1 MSSLKGSYS
10 SKEIKLFKS
19 LLIWFD
25 DNFDSISWTDR
36 TQARTILN
44 TAMKK
49 VMADPGSIDPAT
61 KKLNAISYLLQLG
74 QLLLD
79 PPPSTEP
86 WGYSESSQTKANN
99 ALFMLAALNN
109 TSHQ

>member
-10 SKEIKLFKS
+10 SKIIKFYKS
-19 LLIWFD
+19 FLIWFD
-25 DNFDSISWTDR
+25 DNFDSLSWTDR

-74 QLLLD
+74 PLLLD
-79 PPPSTEP
+79 PPPSPYP
-86 WGYSESSQTKANN
+86 WPNTNDVQYMGYRKLQAVSVY
-99 ALFMLAALNN
+99 NN